1 MAERTIST
9 RLIMQGE
16 KEYRAQI
23 AQINR
28 EYKTLESALKLL
40 ESQFKGQQNTL
51 AALEAKHKALADV
64 IAKQTEKYKTENAAI
79 KQNQEY
85 QKKAAEQA
93 EAVRRQIEE
102 LNRSTSEAD
111 KKTEEYQK
119 QLKEL
124 ENALKKAESAE
135 ANAAA
140 NVEKHTAAAN
150 NAQVKLNNLNA
161 ALREN
166 DKYLEEAKS
175 SSDGCAKSIDSMGNA
190 VKDSEKRFLEL
201 GEKGAASIDAL
212 ASALAAAGVAGSLK
226 EIAGAIKACL
236 DSSIEF
242 ETAMTGVAKTTD
254 MSGEELAAMSKQIQE
269 LSQRIPLTTT
279 ELAQIAE
286 AGGQLGIAKEDLMAF
301 TEVMAAL
308 GVSTNMASG
317 EAAVMLAQFATITGL
332 APTMYSN
339 LGSAIVDLGNNFA
352 TNEKKITEMSLAMAA
367 GGKNARMS
375 APDILALSTAVTSLG
390 IEATVGGNNM
400 TELIGDMQLAV
411 ETGKDLDLWAKA
423 AGMTAQEFA
432 ALWGKDATQAIVRF
446 ITALGTTE
454 ESARATLV
462 ALGQNDD
469 RLVRMVTS
477 LNAAEKETGLL
488 TRALQASESAWIANT
503 ALMREAELRYST
515 TESKQQILANSINNL
530 KIAVGDQLKPAM
542 NELLEVGTDW
552 AQWAT
557 DFVESNQQIVPVMTA
572 VVAALGTFVG
582 GLTLL
587 AAVVSTAQKALAAL
601 NAVVSANPWVLA
613 ASAMAAVIVAIG
625 TLAITSQ
632 EANAEVEALTSAQEN
647 LNTAMETAESS
658 YNASVEEIEA
668 QSRLVNELCS
678 RLDELA
684 AKSSLTAE
692 EQSEQSRIVSQLN
705 TLLPGL
711 NASIDEQTGVL
722 NTSTEAIRQQ
732 TQAWKEQQTAL
743 AVAELRQELVGK
755 LTKAEIEYE
764 KALAVREEREQQIG
778 NLEAMRQVQL
788 QGLAEALN
796 VDVVSLQH
804 MNAELIQ
811 NYKNGQDSAKGVQ
824 EYSEALEQQEAEFKV
839 LMEALVETESD
850 IADLTLQN
858 EESQEAFDTLGDT
871 VAEARSE
878 LEEMDEAAGK
888 LIETSGEMPKAA
900 ETTANALAE
909 QAEAYQPVI
918 DRLGELREYQQ
929 KIQESTR
936 AQVES
941 MVSGFEL
948 MVPPAKQAV
957 EDTIKAL
964 ESQIVYMDHY
974 GRLVKQAMEL
984 GYEKSLISVLVDAG
998 EKGMAIMQG
1007 LIDDQGKSVEEV
1019 NEAWNG
1025 KLKQSEELAT
1035 ELADA
1040 KLKADEGY
1048 QALVD
1053 RAIQAANDLNQSDL
1067 AFNAGAATVQG
1078 LVNGLRSKE
1087 ASLQSTINAINAITR
1102 QINGVNVGSGAK
1114 AGGGKTTV
1122 SSHAQGI
1129 EYVPY
1134 DGYLAVLH
1142 EGERVQTAMA
1152 ARAQRALDMTNY
1164 GAMRRFERMQ
1174 EAASTTN
1181 NSSMVINIYAQGSS
1195 RGELEKAADQVAARL
1210 RYKGVIT

>member
-28 EYKTLESALKLL
+28 EYKTLESALKLI

-51 AALEAKHKALADV
+51 AALEAKHKALADM
-64 IAKQTEKYKTENAAI
+64 IAKQAENYKSENAAI

-111 KKTEEYQK
+111 KQTKEYKK
-119 QLKEL
+119 QLEEL
-124 ENALKKAESAE
+124 EKALKKSESAE
-135 ANAAA
+135 ATAAA
-140 NVEKHTAAAN
+140 LVEKHSAAAN
-150 NAQVKLNNLNA
+150 NAQIKLNNLNA

-226 EIAGAIKACL
+226 EISGAIKACL

-286 AGGQLGIAKEDLMAF
+286 AGGQLGIAKEDLIAF

-400 TELIGDMQLAV
+400 TELIGNMQLAV

-432 ALWGKDATQAIVRF
+432 ALWGTDATQAIVRF

-552 AQWAT
+552 TQWAT
-557 DFVESNQQIVPVMTA
+557 NFVESNKQIVPVMTA
-572 VVAALGTFVG
+572 VVAAMGTFVG

-587 AAVVSTAQKALAAL
+587 AAVVSIAQKALAAL

-613 ASAMAAVIVAIG
+613 ASAIAAVIVAIG
-625 TLAITSQ
+625 TLALTSQ

-692 EQSEQSRIVSQLN
+692 EQREQSHIVSQLN

-732 TQAWKEQQTAL
+732 TQAWKEQQIAL
-743 AVAELRQELVGK
+743 AVAKAQQEVMQAYSEATIE
-755 LTKAEIEYE
+755 LTKVEMARAEKLKELE
-764 KALAVREEREQQIG
+764 TFERNQANALGMVAEATGLTAQGILNLSQYDRELALETAISSK
-778 NLEAMRQVQL
+778 NLYDN
-788 QGLAEALN
+788 AEALRSALDYVEASEGSIAGLTN
-796 VDVVSLQH
+796 EVDA
-804 MNAELIQ
+804 MNAAYESASATVSEAEKELETLNQ
-811 NYKNGQDSAKGVQ
+811 VQ
-824 EYSEALEQQEAEFKV
+824 EE
-839 LMEALVETESD
+839 
-850 IADLTLQN
+850 
-858 EESQEAFDTLGDT
+858 
-871 VAEARSE
+871 
-878 LEEMDEAAGK
+878 

-941 MVSGFEL
+941 VVSGFETI
-948 MVPPAKQAV
+948 VPPAEQAV
-957 EDTIKAL
+957 EDTIAAL
-964 ESQIVYMDHY
+964 ESQIVYMDNF
-974 GRLVKQAMEL
+974 GSLVQRALAMGYKASLIAEL
-984 GYEKSLISVLVDAG
+984 NDGSEKSSAILQ
-998 EKGMAIMQG
+998 GMVNA
-1007 LIDDQGKSVEEV
+1007 SAEEV
-1019 NEAWNG
+1019 AALNDTWDG
-1025 KLKQSEELAT
+1025 KLKQSEELAK
-1035 ELADA
+1035 ELADV

-1048 QALVD
+1048 QTLLQTT
-1053 RAIQAANDLNQSDL
+1053 IQAVNDLNQSEL
-1067 AFNAGAATVQG
+1067 AYNVGEATIQG
-1078 LVNGLRSKE
+1078 YLNGLISKE
-1087 ASLQSTINAINAITR
+1087 AAIKGIIARYNAAVRSLNSVS
-1102 QINGVNVGSGAK
+1102 VNLASGA
-1114 AGGGKTTV
+1114 AGGGGKTTV
-1122 SSHAQGI
+1122 SAHAHGI